1 MLALFNYNEYSLC
14 TKSFESRVLKLTLFK
29 LYTCTRIK
37 VFIILFKY
45 QVIRWPSSAEQQV
58 IATRFQL
65 NYMFPHT
72 VGVLDGTHIR
82 LSSCPGGDPDYI
94 NRKSFP
100 SMQLQVFAFFENSLK
115 NRIFKKLNV

>member
-1 MLALFNYNEYSLC
+1 MYKKLRKQSSEVNIIQIVHMYKNLKFLLSFLN
-14 TKSFESRVLKLTLFK
+14 TK
-29 LYTCTRIK
+29 
-37 VFIILFKY
+37 
-45 QVIRWPSSAEQQV
+45 WPSSAEQQV

-115 NRIFKKLNV
+115 IGF